1 LCSSFD
7 CDFRIEGI
15 NIEDFFFENLTDFD
29 GEDEE
34 KIESLLDE
42 RGVDGGEVDETLLE
56 ESVRGDILKLLNMDD
71 ISIV

>member
-1 LCSSFD
+1 LRSSFD
-7 CDFRIEGI
+7 CDFLIDGVK
-15 NIEDFFFENLTDFD
+15 IEDFFEYLTDFD